1 MPITYS
7 WKILDVQTQ
16 DLPSNNLIDVILRI
30 AWEKRGT
37 DDQGNSFG
45 HLNVTNLKLNTD
57 SFTPFEELTE
67 EQIWTWIKPNL
78 TCEES
83 IDQAIQTGLENVRN
97 PIKSK
102 KFSWMKRESQ
112 QSSENTD
119 AQITPVLDP
128 NKEFIIKT
136 ESGELIKLNLPQ
148 SSIVNQG

>member
-45 HLNVTNLKLNTD
+45 HLNVTNLKLNTN

-102 KFSWMKRESQ
+102 KFSWMESESD
-112 QSSENTD
+112 QSSENTG

-148 SSIVNQG
+148 SSIVSQG

>member
-16 DLPSNNLIDVILRI
+16 DLPSNNLTDVILRI

-45 HLNVTNLKLNTD
+45 HLNVTNLKFNTKA
-57 SFTPFEELTE
+57 FTPFDQLSE
-67 EQIWTWIKPNL
+67 EQIWSWIKPNL
-78 TCEES
+78 TYEEA
-83 IDQAIQTGLENVRN
+83 IDQAIQTGLENIRN

-102 KFSWMKRESQ
+102 KFSWMESE
-112 QSSENTD
+112 SEKLSENTGM
-119 AQITPVLDP
+119 QITPVLDP
-128 NKEFIIKT
+128 SKEFIIKT

-148 SSIVNQG
+148 SLIVNQG

>member
-7 WKILDVQTQ
+7 WKILNVQTQ
-16 DLPSNNLIDVILRI
+16 DLPSNNLTDVILRI

-57 SFTPFEELTE
+57 SFTPFEDLSE
-67 EQIWTWIKPNL
+67 EQIWSWIKLNL

-83 IDQAIQTGLENVRN
+83 IDQAIQTGLENIRN

-102 KFSWMKRESQ
+102 KFSWMKSESQ
-112 QSSENTD
+112 QSSENTG

-128 NKEFIIKT
+128 SKEFIIKT